1 MAQGVTKVGF
11 FELSRA
17 WPAPTMETLF
27 TSIGAYLFVG
37 EGCIEQAKELAAPCR
52 VE

>member
-1 MAQGVTKVGF
+1 MSAFSLPNFMTY
-11 FELSRA
+11 
-17 WPAPTMETLF
+17 
-27 TSIGAYLFVG
+27 GASGRIFLLG